1 MLEKVNQHILSNQNR
16 PLLTRF
22 INSLLD
28 EIVAQPLDQAFDDGL
43 DVRSEDGLGHVEA
56 TVLGPLFQCGLQEL
70 DEFGG
75 VGGVGPWSRDFTAR
89 PHQRAVISRRVM
101 IKHQDL

>member
-1 MLEKVNQHILSNQNR
+1 MPR
-16 PLLTRF
+16 LTD
-22 INSLLD
+22 SLLD
-28 EIVAQPLDQAFDDGL
+28 EVDAQPLDQALDDGL
-43 DVRSEDGLGHVEA
+43 DTRSEDGLGHVEA
-56 TVLGPLFQCGLQEL
+56 AVLGSLAQRGLQEL

-89 PHQRAVISRRVM
+89 PHQRAAFSGRVM